1 MKTAKFFTMILAAVF
16 VFAHAVG
23 GAFAANERDAL
34 HYAEMPK
41 CVEEKTGTEFL
52 AVIKNESENFC
63 VGTGLRIQ
71 YIFVEV
77 YAAAFYIDKN
87 AIAELKNHKGNLAKE
102 IAEGDFP
109 RIIVMKF
116 LMDVSVNKL
125 KERFLVGLKQTM
137 PNPSQKTKNELNSFL
152 DTLKDVKKGE
162 EISIYF
168 GYYVA

>member
-1 MKTAKFFTMILAAVF
+1 MF
-16 VFAHAVG
+16 
-23 GAFAANERDAL
+23 R
-34 HYAEMPK
+34 
-41 CVEEKTGTEFL
+41 
-52 AVIKNESENFC
+52 SE
-63 VGTGLRIQ
+63 
-71 YIFVEV
+71 
-77 YAAAFYIDKN
+77 N

-168 GYYVA
+168 GYYVAGEMKKNLVATKNFVVDNKELSVGLLYLWFDDRPASPDLKKNVLKNLGGK